1 MRLAL
6 QMCILMLGSYCLV
19 FAQENTGEDSVFTEN
34 KITQDWT
41 PLIEEILENSESEE
55 IAEKWQETLS
65 ELAENPIA
73 LNTATK
79 ESLESIPFL
88 TESQVEALSYYIYR
102 YGPLLSLSELLL
114 VEEMDDQ
121 TLRWLKPFVCLG
133 KSTTFPIEMPT
144 LKKALKYGKQEIRL
158 SAGRSVQEKLGY
170 ANVSDSV
177 QNGKSYSGDPFHLFL
192 RYGFNYKEKMQWGL
206 ALEKDAGEK
215 IWDKKNKGIDYV
227 SFHFLLKDQ
236 KRIKTLIIG
245 DYNVKFGQ
253 GLVCASSFS
262 LGKNVAGVAPEQ
274 TGTNLSRHFSASES
288 GFFRG
293 IGATFVLKPYV
304 WKNSET
310 KGKFGLNLTT
320 FASLRNLDAKIIN
333 NSFPSV
339 SLSELHRT
347 KAESDI
353 KDKLGMYTLGMHFAL
368 RTDFCQF
375 GLTGIGYRLN
385 ASINPEWK
393 PYNCYY
399 FRGKQGGN
407 ISMDYRLRFHG
418 IQFFGEL
425 ALDEKFE
432 KAFITGLM
440 LKPYANLDFSF
451 LARNYAPEYN
461 AYFANA
467 FSEGTL
473 TKNEQGAFVS
483 IEWRLVKNLR
493 VNAYYDV
500 FVFPWLKYGVN
511 APSTGTDYVL
521 QSTWTLSPKSQM
533 IVRFKS
539 KVKEKNVSNE
549 ENTFSSI
556 ESQLKNQF
564 RIQINSTNGLW
575 NIKTVLDGNET
586 GYKTKGNKPI
596 GFAASQEVTYV
607 PKSGGFGFSMRYALF
622 DTETFDNRIY
632 SYERDLPGV
641 FSMTSLYGKGSRFSL
656 LFHYNYSKAISMQVK
671 IGHSF
676 YRDRQ
681 NVGTALEQVQGNQL
695 TDIRALFLWKF

>member
-1 MRLAL
+1 
-6 QMCILMLGSYCLV
+6 MLGSSCLV
-19 FAQENTGEDSVFTEN
+19 ISQEKSEEDSILTEN
-34 KITQDWT
+34 KRTQDWT

-88 TESQVEALSYYIYR
+88 SESQVEALSYYIYR

-114 VEEMDDQ
+114 VEGMDEQ
-121 TLRWLKPFVCLG
+121 TLRWLKHFVCLG
-133 KSTTFPIEMPT
+133 KATAFPIERPS

-158 SAGRSVQEKLGY
+158 NAGRSVQKKLGY
-170 ANVSDSV
+170 RNDTDST
-177 QNGKSYSGDPFHLFL
+177 QTSKSYLGDPNHLNF

-206 ALEKDAGEK
+206 VLEKDAGEK
-215 IWDKKNKGIDYV
+215 NWDSKNKGIDYT

-236 KRIKTLIIG
+236 KRMKSIIVG

-262 LGKNVAGVAPEQ
+262 MGKNVSGVALEQ

-310 KGKFGLNLTT
+310 KGKFGLDLTT

-333 NSFPSV
+333 DSFPSV
-339 SLSELHRT
+339 SLGELHRT
-347 KAESDI
+347 KAELAM
-353 KDKLGMYTLGMHFAL
+353 KDKVGMYTLGMHFAL
-368 RTDFCQF
+368 RTDFGQF

-385 ASINPEWK
+385 ASIQPEWK

-399 FRGKQGGN
+399 LRGKQSGN
-407 ISMDYRLRFHG
+407 ISIDYRLRIHG
-418 IQFFGEL
+418 IQFFGEF
-425 ALDEKFE
+425 ALDEQRE
-432 KAFITGLM
+432 KAYITGLT
-440 LKPYANLDFSF
+440 LKPYGNLDLSL
-451 LARNYAPEYN
+451 LARNYAPQYN

-467 FSEGTL
+467 FSEGTS
-473 TKNEQGAFVS
+473 TKNEQGVFAN
-483 IEWRLVKNLR
+483 IEWRLIKNLR
-493 VNAYYDV
+493 LNAYYDA
-500 FVFPWLKYGVN
+500 FIFPWLKYCVN
-511 APSTGTDYVL
+511 APSTGMDYAL
-521 QSTWTLSPKSQM
+521 QTTWSPSSKSQV

-539 KVKEKNVSNE
+539 KRKEKNGSNE
-549 ENTFSSI
+549 SSTFPSL
-556 ESQLKNQF
+556 ESQLKNQLSF
-564 RIQINSTNGLW
+564 QINATSGSW
-575 NIKTVLDGNET
+575 NMKTVLDGNET
-586 GYKTKGNKPI
+586 RLKTNRNKTI
-596 GFAASQEVTYV
+596 GIAGSQEATFA
-607 PKSGGFGFSMRYALF
+607 PKGSRYGFSMRYALF

-656 LFHYNYSKAISMQVK
+656 LFHYNYSKAINMQVK
-671 IGHSF
+671 IGHSY

-681 NVGTALEQVQGNQL
+681 NVGTALEQVDGNQL
-695 TDIRALFLWKF
+695 TDIRALLVWKF